1 MRFFLAPSV
10 VAVLA
15 RNLAEIA
22 LMASI
27 FKGFAP
33 SQEKSHHYEFKT
45 KPLHVVLLIICG
57 YYMSKISLTKT
68 VILEHDHEAV
78 R

>member
-1 MRFFLAPSV
+1 M

-15 RNLAEIA
+15 GNLAEIA
-22 LMASI
+22 LRASI

-33 SQEKSHHYEFKT
+33 SQEKSHFLNLKT

-57 YYMSKISLTKT
+57 YYMSKISLTET